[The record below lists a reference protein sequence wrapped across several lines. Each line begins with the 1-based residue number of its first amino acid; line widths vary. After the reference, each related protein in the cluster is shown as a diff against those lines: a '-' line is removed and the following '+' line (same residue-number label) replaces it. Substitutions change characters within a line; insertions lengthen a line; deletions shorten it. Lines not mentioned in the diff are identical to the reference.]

1 VHVRG
6 ENEQARLG
14 RKLAARDAHALV
26 LMRDDDHHGRRP
38 AIEQGFAEARAD
50 GHAVPAVLALA
61 IECIEAW
68 ALADPDAWS
77 QVFGRVPMLPA
88 DPEALWGDPRD
99 PASNHPK
106 CVLRRCFDQIDRR
119 PDGNAVAQLLEH
131 ASLDRVASRCRAGF
145 GRFVAD
151 LERAFPPIACVVA
164 ASTDRAIG
172 LDGEPPWGF
181 ETLRQ
186 HVDHLRQ
193 LASGSGARTAVILG
207 RKAWQAM
214 QPRPP
219 TPTRVDI
226 VVTRNATHSAPDHV
240 QLASSFDQ
248 ALDRAAAARVDRIFV
263 LGGGE
268 LYREALGHFRCTDL
282 HYTRLEAEFP
292 GADTVFP
299 SSRPAPHGRVVRP
312 RRSITTTASTTASS
326 TGRGS
331 RGSSCNRVSPVAP
344 SNLL

>member
-1 VHVRG
+1 VNRRILILGEGATELRAPGERWTGCGRVLLRRLFGAPPEELLAFDEHMLSRFRRDRDLVGDEVHVRG

-38 AIEQGFAEARAD
+38 AIEQGFAEARAN

-99 PASNHPK
+99 PVSNHPK

-131 ASLDRVASRCRAGF
+131 ASLDRVASRCPAGF

-207 RKAWQAM
+207 REG
-214 QPRPP
+214 
-219 TPTRVDI
+219 V
-226 VVTRNATHSAPDHV
+226 
-240 QLASSFDQ
+240 ASD
-248 ALDRAAAARVDRIFV
+248 A
-263 LGGGE
+263 
-268 LYREALGHFRCTDL
+268 
-282 HYTRLEAEFP
+282 
-292 GADTVFP
+292 
-299 SSRPAPHGRVVRP
+299 
-312 RRSITTTASTTASS
+312 ITTADAHP
-326 TGRGS
+326 S
-331 RGSSCNRVSPVAP
+331 RHRRHAQRHAQRT
-344 SNLL
+344 